1 MPTASTQAHLIKVL
15 VASAVITS
23 AALVSG
29 TSFAWALSISRID
42 GPQLA
47 QAETPAPPTP
57 GAPISPQAPST
68 PATPQPPAAQPSPAA
83 PDAPPS
89 ASAPVATPAQ
99 IQSSGTV
106 EIIRDMAKLP
116 APVGRMRTLI
126 NEAAATGDIEKLRP
140 LAAFDPAQM
149 QVGAEGDAIEAIKS
163 LSGDPDGQEIMAILM
178 DLLQTGA
185 ARINIGKPD
194 EMYVWPYFVGKPI
207 NTLTAP
213 ERVEL
218 LRIITAGDLMAM
230 EEGNSYN
237 FYRIGIT
244 PSGQWKVFAGGD

>member
-1 MPTASTQAHLIKVL
+1 MPNASKQPHLIKARV
-15 VASAVITS
+15 VS
-23 AALVSG
+23 AAL
-29 TSFAWALSISRID
+29 TSMMVLFSSTSSWALSISAVD
-42 GPQLA
+42 GTQLA
-47 QAETPAPPTP
+47 QAETPAPSTTTAPGTP
-57 GAPISPQAPST
+57 GAPAAPPATAAPATAGST
-68 PATPQPPAAQPSPAA
+68 PPSPT
-83 PDAPPS
+83 D
-89 ASAPVATPAQ
+89 PVATPAQ
-99 IQSSGTV
+99 IQSSGSV
-106 EIIRDMAKLP
+106 DIIRDLSKLP
-116 APVGRMRTLI
+116 APVARMRTLI
-126 NEAAATGDIEKLRP
+126 NDAAATGDIEKLRP

-185 ARINIGKPD
+185 AHINAGKPD

-207 NTLTAP
+207 NALTAP

-244 PSGQWKVFAGGD
+244 PTGQWKVFAGGD

>member
-1 MPTASTQAHLIKVL
+1 MPNASKQPHLIKAL
-15 VASAVITS
+15 VVS
-23 AALVSG
+23 AAL
-29 TSFAWALSISRID
+29 TSMTLFGSTSSWALSISAVD
-42 GPQLA
+42 VTQLA
-47 QAETPAPPTP
+47 QAEAPAPSATTTPGAAGTPAAPPT
-57 GAPISPQAPST
+57 AA
-68 PATPQPPAAQPSPAA
+68 APPAASGSAAPSPT
-83 PDAPPS
+83 D
-89 ASAPVATPAQ
+89 PVATPAQ
-99 IQSSGTV
+99 IQSTGSV
-106 EIIRDMAKLP
+106 EIIRDLSKLP
-116 APVGRMRTLI
+116 APVARLRNLI

-185 ARINIGKPD
+185 AHINAGKPD

-207 NTLTAP
+207 NALTAP

-244 PSGQWKVFAGGD
+244 PTGQWKVFAGGD

>member
-23 AALVSG
+23 SALFSG
-29 TSFAWALSISRID
+29 TSSWALSISRID
-42 GPQLA
+42 GAQLA
-47 QAETPAPPTP
+47 QVETPA
-57 GAPISPQAPST
+57 SP
-68 PATPQPPAAQPSPAA
+68 PATASPQPPATPAA
-83 PDAPPS
+83 PQPPTGQPSQAAPEATPS
-89 ASAPVATPAQ
+89 ASAPVATPSQ

-116 APVGRMRTLI
+116 APVGRMRSLI
-126 NEAAATGDIEKLRP
+126 NDAAATGDIEKLRP

-163 LSGDPDGQEIMAILM
+163 LSGDPEGQEIMAILM

-244 PSGQWKVFAGGD
+244 PTGQWKVFAGGD

>member
-1 MPTASTQAHLIKVL
+1 MPTASTQAHLIKVF

-23 AALVSG
+23 AAFVGG

-47 QAETPAPPTP
+47 QAETPAAPTP
-57 GAPISPQAPST
+57 AAPVSPQAPST
-68 PATPQPPAAQPSPAA
+68 PAAQPSPAA

-116 APVGRMRTLI
+116 APVGRIRTLI
-126 NEAAATGDIEKLRP
+126 NDAAATGDIEKLRP

-244 PSGQWKVFAGGD
+244 PTGQWKVFAGGD